1 VKTAKQRAAL
11 LSVGS
16 NSLLVVL
23 KLVVG
28 SLSGSIS
35 ILSEAI
41 HSAND
46 LLAAIIA
53 WWSVRIS
60 DRPPDEEHP
69 YGHGKIESIS
79 GAVEAGL
86 IIVAAIWIIYEAVQ
100 KIAHPTEVD
109 HLWLG
114 ILIMAFSGIINVVVS
129 RHLFKIA
136 AQEDSLA
143 LKADAAHLSA
153 DVYTSVGVAAGLVI
167 VWITGWHIV
176 DPLAAIAVAVFI
188 LKIGWNLIHDAG
200 SHLLDARLPL
210 EETDSIGNILDADP
224 RVRSWHELR
233 TRKAGSQRHIDV
245 HIVVDTHT
253 SLTEAHTIA
262 DDLERAIAA
271 RLHPAHVVI
280 HVDPAEG
287 AEPPRNLGGSRQAD
301 R

>member
-1 VKTAKQRAAL
+1 LKTAKQRAAL
-11 LSVGS
+11 LSVAS
-16 NSLLVVL
+16 NSLLVAF
-23 KLVVG
+23 KLIVG

-35 ILSEAI
+35 IISEAI

-46 LLAAIIA
+46 LLAALIA
-53 WWSVRIS
+53 WWSVRVS
-60 DRPPDEEHP
+60 DRPPDDEHP

-86 IIVAAIWIIYEAVQ
+86 IVVAAVWIVYEAVL
-100 KIAHPTEVD
+100 KIIHPTAVD

-114 ILIMAFSGIINVVVS
+114 ILIMSVSGVVNVVVS
-129 RHLFKIA
+129 RYLYKIA

-153 DVYTSVGVAAGLVI
+153 DVYTSIGVASGLAI
-167 VWITGWHIV
+167 VWITGWNIV
-176 DPLAAIAVAVFI
+176 DPLAAIAVAAFI

-200 SHLLDARLPL
+200 SHLLDARLPK
-210 EETDSIGNILDADP
+210 EETDSIGAILEADP
-224 RVRSWHELR
+224 RVHSWHELR
-233 TRKAGSQRHIDV
+233 TRKSGSQRHIDV
-245 HIVVDTHT
+245 HIVVGTNT
-253 SLTEAHTIA
+253 TLTVAHTIA

-287 AEPPRNLGGSRQAD
+287 AEPPRKLGGSRHTD
-301 R
+301 G

>member
-1 VKTAKQRAAL
+1 MKTAKQRAAL
-11 LSVGS
+11 LSVAS
-16 NSLLVVL
+16 NSLLVL
-23 KLVVG
+23 FKLVVG

-46 LLAAIIA
+46 LLAALIA

-60 DRPPDEEHP
+60 DLPPDEEHP

-86 IIVAAIWIIYEAVQ
+86 IIVAAIWIIFEAVQ
-100 KIAHPTEVD
+100 KINNPSEVD

-114 ILIMAFSGIINVVVS
+114 ILIMSLSGIVNVVVS
-129 RHLFKIA
+129 RHLYKVA
-136 AQEDSLA
+136 AKEDSLA

-153 DVYTSVGVAAGLVI
+153 DVYTSIGVAAGLAI
-167 VWITGWHIV
+167 VWLTGWHIV

-188 LKIGWNLIHDAG
+188 LKIGWNLILDSG
-200 SHLLDARLPL
+200 THLLDARLPK
-210 EETDSIGNILDADP
+210 EETESIGNILDADN
-224 RVRSWHELR
+224 RVKSWHELR
-233 TRKAGSQRHIDV
+233 SRKSGSQRHIDV
-245 HIVVDTHT
+245 HIVVETNT

-262 DDLERAIAA
+262 DDLERSIAT

-287 AEPPRNLGGSRQAD
+287 AEPPRNLGESRQTD